1 MGEAN
6 SDQAAVLDFMA
17 SPKAYELD
25 AGPVDRIETHASVVF
40 LAGSHAYKIKR
51 AVKYPFLDFSTLEKR
66 HRALLN
72 ELALNRRTAP
82 QLYLEVIPITIGKNA
97 NFFLNGEG
105 EPKEWALVMRRFDQ
119 AKLYDRMAE
128 EGRLPLSVMPQLA
141 QVIADFHRGANRF
154 LAPETSV
161 AALLAVL
168 KDNETA
174 LAGEKDACPAD
185 ALATVNRGSR
195 EALSALALL
204 LQARASGGYV
214 RHCHGDLHLRNIV
227 EIDGAPV
234 LFDAIEFDDAIATVD
249 VIYDLAFLLMDLGA
263 RGLRAHANAVL
274 NAYLEASGD
283 TANLIGLAALPL
295 FLSTR
300 AMIRA
305 KVELLRASLDPESR
319 EEARRRATSYVLL
332 ARNYLERQRPQL
344 IAIGGLSGSGK
355 SSVAQALAPHLGVFP
370 GAVHVRSDVERK
382 RLFGV
387 RAEERLPRPAY
398 GAEVSD
404 IVYTMCRKRALMALE
419 GGHSVIVD
427 AVHAKK
433 EERDGV
439 AEIAARAGAAFTGI
453 WLDASA
459 ETMRQRIAARTGD
472 VSDAT
477 PAVLD
482 EQLSYDLGQQTF
494 TVIDA
499 GRPLGE
505 VVRSCLEV
513 TRSKLG

>member
-17 SPKAYELD
+17 LPEAYG
-25 AGPVDRIETHASVVF
+25 AGDVAVDRIETHASVVF
-40 LAGSHAYKIKR
+40 LAESRAYKIKR

-72 ELALNRRTAP
+72 ELALNSRTAP
-82 QLYLEVIPITIGKNA
+82 HIYLDVVPITFGNNGK
-97 NFFLNGEG
+97 FCLGGEG
-105 EPKEWALVMRRFDQ
+105 EPREWALVMRRFDQ
-119 AKLYDRMAE
+119 AMLFDRMAE
-128 EGRLPLSVMPQLA
+128 EGRLPLDVMPRLA
-141 QVIADFHRGANRF
+141 HVIADFHRRANRF
-154 LAPETSV
+154 LAPEASV

-168 KDNETA
+168 KDNEA
-174 LAGEKDACPAD
+174 GLAGQVDDCPPDAI
-185 ALATVNRGSR
+185 ATVNRGSR
-195 EALSALALL
+195 DALAALALL
-204 LQARASGGYV
+204 LKARASGGYV

-227 EIDGAPV
+227 EIDGEPV

-249 VIYDLAFLLMDLGA
+249 VLYDLAFLLMDLGA

-305 KVELLRASLDPESR
+305 KVELLRASLDPKSR

-332 ARNYLERQRPQL
+332 ARGYLERQRPQL

-387 RAEERLPRPAY
+387 GLEERLPRPAY
-398 GAEVSD
+398 AAEVSD

-433 EERDGV
+433 EERDDIAG
-439 AEIAARAGAAFTGI
+439 IAARAGAAFTGI
-453 WLDASA
+453 WLDAPVG
-459 ETMRQRIAARTGD
+459 TMRQRIAARTGD

-477 PAVLD
+477 PTVLD
-482 EQLSYDLGQQTF
+482 EQLSFDIGPQTF
-494 TVIDA
+494 AVVDA
-499 GRPLGE
+499 GRRLDE
-505 VVRSCLEV
+505 VVQSCLDV
-513 TRSKLG
+513 ARSKLG